1 MEKWKVIAEY
11 PHYEVSNR
19 GQVRS
24 LPRIVKCGTRSKGRK
39 FKGRILKPWITTY
52 KGKKGWYRTVA
63 LCEDGAPRSF
73 YIHRL
78 VLDAFRGPKPAPGMV
93 CRHLDGDPLNNR
105 LANLVWGT
113 HQENMNDK
121 KRHGT
126 TYSAAGETNP
136 MAKLTEGKVL
146 KCRRLFATGNYTL
159 TALAV
164 WCGIAVASMHHII
177 HRKAWKHI

>member
-1 MEKWKVIAEY
+1 MEKWKVVEGY

-24 LPRIVKCGTRSKGRK
+24 LSRLVKCGTRSKGRK
-39 FKGRILKPWITTY
+39 FKGMILKPWLTTY
-52 KGKKGWYRTVA
+52 KGKGWYRTVA
-63 LCEDGAPRSF
+63 LCEDGARRSF

-78 VLDAFRGPKPAPGMV
+78 VLTAFRGPAPGMV
-93 CRHLDGDPLNNR
+93 CRHLDGDSLNNR

-113 HQENMNDK
+113 CKENMADK

-126 TYSAAGETNP
+126 MPYFVGEDNP
-136 MAKLTEGKVL
+136 SAKLTEGKVL

-164 WCGIAVASMHHII
+164 WCGVKVTSMHHII
-177 HRKAWKHI
+177 HRRTWKHI

>member
-39 FKGRILKPWITTY
+39 FKGRILKPWITTN
-52 KGKKGWYRTVA
+52 KGKGWYRTVS
-63 LCEDGAPRSF
+63 LCSDGSPRSF
-73 YIHRL
+73 VIHRL
-78 VLDAFRGPKPAPGMV
+78 VLTAFRGPALGRH
-93 CRHLDGDPLNNR
+93 CRHLDGDSLNNR

-113 HQENMNDK
+113 CQENMNDK

-126 TYSAAGETNP
+126 EGTGSKNP

-159 TALAV
+159 TALAA
-164 WCGIAVASMHHII
+164 WCGIAVSSMHHII
-177 HRKAWKHI
+177 HRKTWKHI